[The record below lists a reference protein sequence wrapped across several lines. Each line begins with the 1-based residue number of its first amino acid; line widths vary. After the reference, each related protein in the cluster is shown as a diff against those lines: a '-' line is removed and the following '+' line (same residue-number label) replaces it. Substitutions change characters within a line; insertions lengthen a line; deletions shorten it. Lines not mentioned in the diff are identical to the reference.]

1 MKAYMIIIVLTLAAF
16 LLFQSYMIA
25 DTNSTELKTYKI
37 VKKVDNIEIR
47 FYPATTLATV
57 NSNAKSYRELAS
69 PGFRKLAGFIFGGN
83 NKNIKIPMTSP
94 VQMDINNESSSMSFI
109 MPKGYDSSN
118 LPIPNDNGVKIQQ
131 STDEYVAA
139 IRFGGFVNEKKIE
152 DYKKKLIDILYK
164 NNIKTLG
171 NCRYLGYNPPYQ
183 LFGRRNELIIR
194 IDWK

>member
-1 MKAYMIIIVLTLAAF
+1 MIIIVLTLAAF
-16 LLFQSYMIA
+16 LLLQSYMIA
-25 DTNSTELKTYKI
+25 NTNSTELQPYKI
-37 VKKVDNIEIR
+37 VKKLDNIEIR

-69 PGFRKLAGFIFGGN
+69 TGFRKLAGFIFGGN

-109 MPKGYDSSN
+109 MPKGYNTSN
-118 LPIPNDNGVKIQQ
+118 LPIPNDNEVKIQQ
-131 STDEYVAA
+131 STDEFVAA

>member
-1 MKAYMIIIVLTLAAF
+1 MIIIVLTLAAF